1 MELLEKLDKK
11 QIRIFFS
18 KGWMTH
24 DAMWLYHCMKELG
37 PEKAN
42 EINISAVHS
51 MSLVEIKRI
60 LKLMGRVKEPVQTYD
75 EFKEIIDTTYKLI
88 QPEFMKLYYG
98 FPEKNLFRGGFHE
111 CFAYE
116 GMKKF
121 GMQDVYRCGI
131 LERVKGWFEGM
142 GVEYEMT
149 PEIFGCLMRNN
160 GKCEVEFRTSLA

>member
-1 MELLEKLDKK
+1 MELLKNLNKK
-11 QIRIFFS
+11 EIREFFS

-51 MSLVEIKRI
+51 MSLVEIRRI
-60 LKLMGRVKEPVQTYD
+60 LKLMGREGKPVLTYD
-75 EFKEIIDTTYKLI
+75 DLREIIDTTYKLI
-88 QPEFMKLYYG
+88 QPEFMKLYYE
-98 FPEKNLFRGGFHE
+98 FPEKNVFRGGFHE
-111 CFAYE
+111 CFAYN

-131 LERVKGWFEGM
+131 LARVKGWFEGM
-142 GVEYEMT
+142 GVEYEMI
-149 PEIFGCLMRNN
+149 PEVSRCLMLDK
-160 GKCEVEFRTSLA
+160 GKCEIEFRTRLA